1 MSDPEQHGQPQADA
15 PAEGVSTPGMDAP
28 GSDGANAAG
37 ATGAE
42 PPAAPAVEA
51 TAPQAPAPVA
61 APIETSVVPPA
72 LPPAAPPV
80 AAAAAAV
87 QPAPTR
93 KRGRGVVAILISI
106 VTLLFGVLQALLIM
120 RIVLLVVIANQDD
133 NIVSWILSVTE
144 PFIEPFRGMFQLDV
158 VTNDRGS
165 VLDVAAIVALI
176 AWTLIETLIVSVLRV
191 FRRRS

>member
-1 MSDPEQHGQPQADA
+1 VTNPEQPGQPEGAA
-15 PAEGVSTPGMDAP
+15 PAQSVGTPGTD
-28 GSDGANAAG
+28 D
-37 ATGAE
+37 
-42 PPAAPAVEA
+42 PAAPGVEPPMA
-51 TAPQAPAPVA
+51 PEIGAAPPQAPAPAA
-61 APIETSVVPPA
+61 APIETRVVPPA
-72 LPPAAPPV
+72 MPPAAPPIPAPQ
-80 AAAAAAV
+80 AAM

-93 KRGRGVVAILISI
+93 KRGRGFVGILISL

-133 NIVSWILSVTE
+133 SIVSWILSVTE